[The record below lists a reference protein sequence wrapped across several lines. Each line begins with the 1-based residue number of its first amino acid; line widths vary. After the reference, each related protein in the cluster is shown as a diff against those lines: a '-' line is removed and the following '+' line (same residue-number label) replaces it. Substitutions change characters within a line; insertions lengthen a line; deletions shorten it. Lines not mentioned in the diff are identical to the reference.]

1 VRDITRRFRLIQRI
15 IRYAI
20 VDADILGLST
30 RPAPVGLPTVL
41 QEGLTFEQALAH
53 VQRRMFAFSTSQQK
67 VAAFMDWLDDMEARS
82 ILQVSRGAGAIP
94 GRSWADTYVDH
105 AYQRGIRRGRQELI
119 RQGADIP
126 GFDPAAGEGPVRM
139 AMNQPIHAEQVGLLY
154 TRVFNE
160 LVGIDAAMDQA
171 IGRELAEGLAAGWG
185 PARIARRLA
194 GPDGVMRNAVN
205 RARMIARTEVV
216 RAHHIANI
224 TEYRQW
230 GAVGVKV
237 KAEWATAG
245 YGVCPVCEA
254 LEEESKQNPFTLDE
268 IYGLIPA
275 HPNCRC
281 VAIPILQEPKKVAPP
296 PRPVPPVPVP
306 TPTPVPAP
314 GAAFATAPAAELEGM
329 FYQDLGINYLET
341 TGYTT
346 KGATELARGTGTHI
360 AEMYARFPALEAAMK
375 ARRLT
380 GGLELWNESVLLS
393 GDGRSLQGFYRYGGG
408 QSPMIRIGTKGS
420 RKVNSLRIGGRDA
433 FVVSTD
439 YYSTLRHELAHHFQK
454 SMELSRKRKWL
465 ELWADSG
472 KKNYFQKKVSFYS
485 GTDSG
490 EAFAEAFSAYT
501 SPLYGTS
508 KTRLLPK
515 QIEAFFK
522 EWLG

>member
-1 VRDITRRFRLIQRI
+1 
-15 IRYAI
+15 
-20 VDADILGLST
+20 
-30 RPAPVGLPTVL
+30 
-41 QEGLTFEQALAH
+41 
-53 VQRRMFAFSTSQQK
+53 
-67 VAAFMDWLDDMEARS
+67 
-82 ILQVSRGAGAIP
+82 
-94 GRSWADTYVDH
+94 
-105 AYQRGIRRGRQELI
+105 
-119 RQGADIP
+119 
-126 GFDPAAGEGPVRM
+126 
-139 AMNQPIHAEQVGLLY
+139 
-154 TRVFNE
+154 
-160 LVGIDAAMDQA
+160 
-171 IGRELAEGLAAGWG
+171 
-185 PARIARRLA
+185 
-194 GPDGVMRNAVN
+194 
-205 RARMIARTEVV
+205 
-216 RAHHIANI
+216 
-224 TEYRQW
+224 
-230 GAVGVKV
+230 
-237 KAEWATAG
+237 
-245 YGVCPVCEA
+245 
-254 LEEESKQNPFTLDE
+254 
-268 IYGLIPA
+268 
-275 HPNCRC
+275 
-281 VAIPILQEPKKVAPP
+281 
-296 PRPVPPVPVP
+296 
-306 TPTPVPAP
+306 VPAP
-314 GAAFATAPAAELEGM
+314 GAVFATAPAAELEGM

-380 GGLELWNESVLLS
+380 GGLE
-393 GDGRSLQGFYRYGGG
+393 
-408 QSPMIRIGTKGS
+408 S